1 MRCGDFKESYRE
13 DEEIFQS
20 LFVRI
25 CLAVLFVFLIIT
37 PFFASSYVL
46 YIMNLIGIAIIG
58 AVGLNLLTGFTG
70 QISLGHAAFVGV
82 GGYATA
88 ILVTRLDM
96 PFWFAM
102 PIAGFVSAG
111 MGLIIGIP
119 SLRVK
124 GLYLCIATLAAQF
137 ILEFVFVHWESMTH
151 GIRGINVPAPRIGS
165 FVFDT
170 EKSYYFIT
178 LVLVILTVGF
188 ARNLVRTKWGRAFV
202 AIRDRDLA
210 AEIIG
215 INLFRYKLAAF
226 ALSSFFAGIAGSL
239 WVGFIKVV
247 TPEHFPFSLS
257 IQYLAM
263 VIVGG
268 LGSVLGFHL
277 WSHIHDAYPGASKHF
292 RKFRQTAI
300 PWFGPIFHP
309 AERNYL
315 WWHDRDLPGPGTSW
329 SGGNLASYQELLP
342 ALAFF
347 ELKVDFRP
355 MNCRFK
361 H

>member
-1 MRCGDFKESYRE
+1 MRCGDFKESYLE
-13 DEEIFQS
+13 DEKIFQS
-20 LFVRI
+20 LFVKI
-25 CLAVLFVFLIIT
+25 CLAILFVLLLII
-37 PFFASSYVL
+37 PFVAGPYFL
-46 YIMNLIGIAIIG
+46 YIMNLIGFAIIG

-70 QISLGHAAFVGV
+70 QISLGHAAFMGV
-82 GGYATA
+82 GGYTTA
-88 ILVTRLDM
+88 ILVTKLGL
-96 PFWFAM
+96 PFWFSM
-102 PIAGFVSAG
+102 PIAGLVSAG

-137 ILEFVFVHWESMTH
+137 ILEFVFVHWESMTR
-151 GIRGINVPAPRIGS
+151 GIRGINVPPPRIGD

-178 LVLVILTVGF
+178 LFLVIVAVGF

-226 ALSSFFAGIAGSL
+226 ALSSFYAGIAGSL

-268 LGSVLGFHL
+268 LGSVLGSIF
-277 WSHIHDAYPGASKHF
+277 GA
-292 RKFRQTAI
+292 
-300 PWFGPIFHP
+300 IFMILTP
-309 AERNYL
+309 
-315 WWHDRDLPGPGTSW
+315 
-329 SGGNLASYQELLP
+329 ELLNIFVSSAKLSFP
-342 ALAFF
+342 GLDQFFIPLKDIIFGGLIVTFLVFEPHGLAEIWHRIKNFF
-347 ELKVDFRP
+347 LLWPFSY
-355 MNCRFK
+355 
-361 H
+361 